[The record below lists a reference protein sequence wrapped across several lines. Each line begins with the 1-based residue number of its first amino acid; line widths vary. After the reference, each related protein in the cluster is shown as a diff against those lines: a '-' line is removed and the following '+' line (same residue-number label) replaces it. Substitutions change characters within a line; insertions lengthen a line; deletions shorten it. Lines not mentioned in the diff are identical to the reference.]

1 MPGTPAGKTLKDL
14 ISGCR
19 PYIRSHEV
27 IEALHDI
34 QRLRNRSAHDGY
46 QVADEDGLTAV
57 RRLLDVLAWYTS
69 TGSGA
74 LERPRPPARARGGGQ
89 GASSWPGCT

>member
-1 MPGTPAGKTLKDL
+1 MPGTSAGKTLKDL

-19 PYIRSHEV
+19 PYIRSHTV

-46 QVADEDGLTAV
+46 VAGLYP
-57 RRLLDVLAWYTS
+57 RLDAA
-69 TGSGA
+69 TG
-74 LERPRPPARARGGGQ
+74 PR
-89 GASSWPGCT
+89 SLVTC